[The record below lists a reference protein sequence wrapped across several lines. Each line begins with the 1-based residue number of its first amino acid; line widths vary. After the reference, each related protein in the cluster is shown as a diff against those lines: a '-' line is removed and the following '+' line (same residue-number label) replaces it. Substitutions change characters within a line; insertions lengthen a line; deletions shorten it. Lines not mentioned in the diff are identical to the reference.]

1 MKTYRWTRRLSLASL
16 MVVCTACGSMRTPY
30 TTPEVALPAAWP
42 HAVTPES
49 DQRLSETALP
59 WHRTFADPELE
70 RLVAQVLGGNRD
82 LAAAAFRLQ
91 GARLQAGLSGQDRRP
106 QLQAGVSAGGEWSRA
121 ASRNRTRTRTRS
133 VGATLSVSYEVNLWD
148 RLAAL
153 DDKAGW
159 EAQATDADWQALR
172 NTLVASATAAY
183 FQNAYL
189 SQALALAQQTATDA
203 RRTVALVQA
212 QVDAGA
218 ASRLELSE
226 ARRVL
231 HEQQAAVTRLTQ
243 QQVLAR
249 QTLALLVGDSGFVV
263 QAPELLRAAPP
274 PMEADIP
281 AHLLARRPDLRA
293 AEMRLRADLAD
304 VDAVRTSFYP
314 ALALTG
320 SAGTSSAHLHS
331 LLRDPVG
338 TLLASMTFP
347 LINAQRARL
356 STAVARARFDESA
369 ARFQQTLLTAFFEV
383 DGVLSAREQLRQE
396 GIELQQAWE
405 LAQATEQLQE
415 IRYREGASPL
425 RDWLTAQQNRRSAEL
440 AVLSNRLEQIN
451 AYITTR
457 KALGGEA

>member
-30 TTPEVALPAAWP
+30 TTPAMALPAAWP
-42 HAVTPES
+42 HAVAPES
-49 DQRLSETALP
+49 GQRLSETNLP

-106 QLQAGVSAGGEWSRA
+106 QLQAGMSAGGEWSRA
-121 ASRNRTRTRTRS
+121 ASRNRS

-153 DDKAGW
+153 HDKAGW

-172 NTLVASATAAY
+172 NALVASATTAY

-203 RRTVALVQA
+203 RRTLALVQA

-226 ARRVL
+226 AQRVL

-383 DGVLSAREQLRQE
+383 DGALSAREQLRQE

>member
-1 MKTYRWTRRLSLASL
+1 MKTHRWIRRLSLASL
-16 MVVCTACGSMRTPY
+16 MVLCTACGSVRTPY
-30 TTPEVALPAAWP
+30 TPAAPAWPAAWP
-42 HAVTPES
+42 HAVTPQA
-49 DQRLSETALP
+49 DQHLSGTEQP
-59 WHRTFADPELE
+59 WHRSFADPELE
-70 RLVAQVLGGNRD
+70 RLVAQVLGGNHD
-82 LAAAAFRLQ
+82 LAAAALRLK
-91 GARLQAGLSGQDRRP
+91 GARLQAGLSGQDRLP
-106 QLQAGVSAGGEWSRA
+106 QLQAGVSTGGEWSR
-121 ASRNRTRTRTRS
+121 TRARTRS
-133 VGATLSVSYEVNLWD
+133 VNATLSVSYEVDLWH

-153 DDKAGW
+153 HDKAGW
-159 EAQATDADWQALR
+159 EARATEADGQALR
-172 NTLVASATAAY
+172 STLVANATAAY
-183 FQNAYL
+183 FQAAYL
-189 SQALALAQQTATDA
+189 SQALGLAQQTAADA
-203 RRTVALVQA
+203 RRTVALVQV

-226 ARRVL
+226 AQRVF

-243 QQVLAR
+243 QQVLVHQA
-249 QTLALLVGDSGFVV
+249 LALLVGDSGFDVR
-263 QAPELLRAAPP
+263 APALLTAAPP

-293 AEMRLRADLAD
+293 AEMRLRADLAN

-320 SAGTSSAHLHS
+320 TAGTSSAHLHS

-338 TLLASMTFP
+338 TLLANLTFP
-347 LINAQRARL
+347 LINAPRARL
-356 STAVARARFDESA
+356 STAVARASFDESA

-383 DGVLSAREQLRQE
+383 DGALSAREQLRQE

-451 AYITTR
+451 AYITAR

>member
-1 MKTYRWTRRLSLASL
+1 MKTYRWIRRLSLASL
-16 MVVCTACGSMRTPY
+16 MLVCTACGSMRTPY
-30 TTPEVALPAAWP
+30 TPPAVALPAAWP
-42 HAVTPES
+42 HAVAPQAGQS
-49 DQRLSETALP
+49 LSGTNLP

-91 GARLQAGLSGQDRRP
+91 GARLQAGLSGQDRLP
-106 QLQAGVSAGGEWSRA
+106 QLQAGMSAGGEWSRA

-153 DDKAGW
+153 DDKVGW
-159 EAQATDADWQALR
+159 EAQATEADGQALR
-172 NTLVASATAAY
+172 NALVASATTAY

-203 RRTVALVQA
+203 RRTLALVQA

-226 ARRVL
+226 AQRVL
-231 HEQQAAVTRLTQ
+231 HEQQAAMTRLTQ

-249 QTLALLVGDSGFVV
+249 QALALLVGESGFVV

-320 SAGTSSAHLHS
+320 TAGTSSAHLHS

-338 TLLASMTFP
+338 TLLANLTFP
-347 LINAQRARL
+347 LINAPRARL
-356 STAVARARFDESA
+356 STAVTRARFDESA

-383 DGVLSAREQLRQE
+383 DGALSAREQLRQE
-396 GIELQQAWE
+396 GIELQLAWE

-451 AYITTR
+451 AYITAR

>member
-16 MVVCTACGSMRTPY
+16 LVVCTACGSMRTPY
-30 TTPEVALPAAWP
+30 TTPAMALPAAWP
-42 HAVTPES
+42 HAVAPQAGQS
-49 DQRLSETALP
+49 LSETDLP
-59 WHRTFADPELE
+59 WHRTFADPELA

-91 GARLQAGLSGQDRRP
+91 GARLQAGLSGQDRLP
-106 QLQAGVSAGGEWSRA
+106 QLQAGMSAGGEWSRA
-121 ASRNRTRTRTRS
+121 ASRTRS

-172 NTLVASATAAY
+172 NALVASATTAY

-203 RRTVALVQA
+203 RRTLALVQA

-226 ARRVL
+226 AQRVL

-383 DGVLSAREQLRQE
+383 DGALSAREQLRQE

-451 AYITTR
+451 AYITAR